1 MPAYGNINRI
11 SLQEDWSK
19 GRFCPRCGLPQKAI
33 KREDRSPMEQWECP
47 AGHAFPMFGRRDEGE
62 V

>member
-1 MPAYGNINRI
+1 MNNRI
-11 SLQEDWSK
+11 DQVPLDFDYSQP
-19 GRFCPRCGLPQKAI
+19 RFCPRCGLPQQAT

-47 AGHAFPMFGRRDEGE
+47 GGHAFPMFGRQDEGE